1 MQTLTLKWK
10 RYAVSL
16 LIGLIG
22 VGILLRMLA
31 EFHEETSEPLLMAL
45 DLRIQS
51 VVHGYASPNLT
62 RVMLA
67 LTWIGSPSLLLPGT
81 AVIAAFL
88 WWRRLHRD
96 TVTFFIAMIGT
107 GLLTV
112 ILKLYFR
119 RLRPNVPWAL
129 VDEKS
134 FSFPSGHSIVALVFY
149 GSLLLLGL
157 LHLRTL
163 WERLAVSV
171 LMVGAIVGIGLSR
184 IYLGIHYP
192 SDVAAGYL
200 VGCIWLTTV
209 VLAEW
214 EVRRMGRRHNWLLRA
229 WQHTGGLIH
238 RMRSAPSKGDR

>member
-1 MQTLTLKWK
+1 
-10 RYAVSL
+10 
-16 LIGLIG
+16 
-22 VGILLRMLA
+22 
-31 EFHEETSEPLLMAL
+31 MAL

-96 TVTFFIAMIGT
+96 TVTFLIAMTGT
-107 GLLTV
+107 GILIV
-112 ILKLYFR
+112 VLKLYFR
-119 RLRPNVPWAL
+119 RLRPDIPWAL
-129 VDEKS
+129 VDENS
-134 FSFPSGHSIVALVFY
+134 FSFPSGHSIVAVVLY
-149 GSLLLLGL
+149 GSLLVLGL
-157 LHLRTL
+157 LHLCTS

-171 LMVGAIVGIGLSR
+171 VMVVTVLGIGLSR

-200 VGCIWLTTV
+200 VGCIWLATV
-209 VLAEW
+209 TLAEW
-214 EVRRMGRRHNWLLRA
+214 EVRRMGRPHDRLLGAR
-229 WQHTGGLIH
+229 QETG
-238 RMRSAPSKGDR
+238 D